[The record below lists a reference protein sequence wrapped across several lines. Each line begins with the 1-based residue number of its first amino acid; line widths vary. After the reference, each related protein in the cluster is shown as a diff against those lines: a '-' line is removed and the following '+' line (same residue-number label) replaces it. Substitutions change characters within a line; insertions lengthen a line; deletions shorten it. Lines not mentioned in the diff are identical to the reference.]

1 MRRGARS
8 VRGRDGPAPT
18 PCVQAQCFDPLV
30 RLCVACRLFRTPE
43 PGRGKGRPPQLA
55 SGTRGGAG
63 GGSRRRAPHPARPGA
78 TRRGPRGTSAHREA
92 LTAPLSPAPCAPASP
107 PSGLRSLPSF
117 PRPLSPSPPHAPAAG
132 LSSQAP
138 GTALQPQ
145 ESVGAGAAAVLP
157 LPGLLFG
164 APALLGLALALA
176 LALVALMSWRWQ
188 RRRRTASLEAP
199 DGGQDGESHVW
210 EKGRYRPMERV
221 TWAGVGPVSGG
232 HGPWEQRRCEPVD
245 STVTG
250 VPD

>member
-43 PGRGKGRPPQLA
+43 PGR
-55 SGTRGGAG
+55 
-63 GGSRRRAPHPARPGA
+63 
-78 TRRGPRGTSAHREA
+78 
-92 LTAPLSPAPCAPASP
+92 ASP

-145 ESVGAGAAAVLP
+145 ESVGAGAEAVLP

-199 DGGQDGESHVW
+199 DGGQDEALDNVIIPSTETLDASAPIWSPPREDPGNTPPGHSVPVPATELGST
-210 EKGRYRPMERV
+210 ELV
-221 TWAGVGPVSGG
+221 TTKTTGP
-232 HGPWEQRRCEPVD
+232 EQQ
-245 STVTG
+245 
-250 VPD
+250 

>member
-43 PGRGKGRPPQLA
+43 PGR
-55 SGTRGGAG
+55 
-63 GGSRRRAPHPARPGA
+63 
-78 TRRGPRGTSAHREA
+78 
-92 LTAPLSPAPCAPASP
+92 ASP

-145 ESVGAGAAAVLP
+145 ESVGAGAEAVLP

-199 DGGQDGESHVW
+199 DGGQDADPGHEGRWKGEQN
-210 EKGRYRPMERV
+210 
-221 TWAGVGPVSGG
+221 GPSDAQILHLTETRGWRHFIPHSVIQQILT
-232 HGPWEQRRCEPVD
+232 EA
-245 STVTG
+245 
-250 VPD
+250 